1 MWWFYT
7 VILGMSFGQVL
18 SELAMAVREWARD
31 PDRRPFVP
39 AMMWQVFL
47 LALIVE
53 VWLAVT
59 YYRETVT
66 SISILELLAFLVV
79 PAGILI
85 MSFLLPAA
93 AAPDPAGHAVTAATA
108 FGRVR
113 PLFFGVLIVLVA
125 VNLLHGFLIGQQGWD
140 ADLLFQCL
148 IVAGAV
154 TGLFVRTTRA
164 DIVLAAVM
172 IIIIATYIGVGYSTV
187 VVDGTDAG

>member
-31 PDRRPFVP
+31 ADRRPFVP
-39 AMMWQVFL
+39 AMMWQAFL
-47 LALIVE
+47 LALIVQ

-66 SISILELLAFLVV
+66 EISILELLAFLIV

-93 AAPDPAGHAVTAATA
+93 QAPDPVGHAVAAATA
-108 FGRVR
+108 FDRVR
-113 PLFFGVLIVLVA
+113 PLFFGVLIFLVA
-125 VNLLHGFLIGQQGWD
+125 VNLLHGVLIGQQSLD

-148 IVAGAV
+148 IIAGAV
-154 TGLFVRTTRA
+154 AGLFLRTTRA
-164 DIVLAAVM
+164 DVVLSALMIVVV
-172 IIIIATYIGVGYSTV
+172 ATYIGVGYSTV
-187 VVDGTDAG
+187 VVDGTGAG